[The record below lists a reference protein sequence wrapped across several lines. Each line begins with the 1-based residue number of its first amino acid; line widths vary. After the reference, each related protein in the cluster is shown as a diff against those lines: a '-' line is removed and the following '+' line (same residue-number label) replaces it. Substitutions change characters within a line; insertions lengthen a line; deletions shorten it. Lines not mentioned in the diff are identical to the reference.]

1 MGGVGHGCCPG
12 ALCRVAC
19 AVWRVARTLHAD
31 RRCTQRGVTRR
42 EALHADRRCTRRGF
56 ARREAL
62 HAERRCT
69 QRGVARLN
77 LTNLTCVR
85 ALSDGCAGDFIE
97 DRFGQAQKKMMTC
110 AHIKAD
116 ASDMALLFRWFGSY
130 LVWDAQVCT
139 CARLS
144 VARAADFLLCMR
156 ALHACQTLTCGY
168 AQGVCC
174 RSLPCFNTHVRL
186 ALL

>member
-1 MGGVGHGCCPG
+1 MRGFRIGVGGVRLAGFRMGGVGHGCCPG

-31 RRCTQRGVTRR
+31 RRCTQ
-42 EALHADRRCTRRGF
+42 RGF

-174 RSLPCFNTHVRL
+174 RSLPCFNTHVRF
-186 ALL
+186 ALP